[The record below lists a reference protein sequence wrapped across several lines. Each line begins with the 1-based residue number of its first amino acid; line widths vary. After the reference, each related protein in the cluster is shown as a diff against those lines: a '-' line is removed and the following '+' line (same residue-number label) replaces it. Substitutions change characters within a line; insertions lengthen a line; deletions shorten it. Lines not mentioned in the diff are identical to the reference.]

1 MTEEHGSAP
10 GGAARREDIQH
21 DRQQRIR
28 ERVAAE
34 GFVRTADLAK
44 EYAVSIMTIHRDLDV
59 LQAQGWLRKV
69 RGGASSLPSLLFHGD
84 LSERMAAM
92 RTTKHRLARAALRQL
107 TPGQTVMIDES
118 TTCLALAQHLTER
131 GPLTVISNFLP
142 VIKLLAGEPGISL
155 LALGGAY
162 YPAYDAFLGPHTAE
176 AVRSFRADV
185 LFLST
190 TAVTGDTCYH
200 QSQETVQVKRAL
212 MERAARRVLLVDHTK
227 FTRRGIYALAPLTD
241 FDTVLVDDALPVTEL
256 RRMRDLGVPVT
267 TVRGGS

>member
-1 MTEEHGSAP
+1 M
-10 GGAARREDIQH
+10 RRADVQQE
-21 DRQQRIR
+21 RRQRIR
-28 ERVAAE
+28 EQVAAE
-34 GFVRTADLAK
+34 GFVRTAELAR

-59 LQAQGWLRKV
+59 LQSQGWLRKV

-84 LSERMAAM
+84 LSERMHAM
-92 RTTKHRLARAALRQL
+92 NATKHRLARAALRML
-107 TPGQTVMIDES
+107 APGQAVMIDES

-131 GPLTVISNFLP
+131 APLTVISNFLP

-155 LALGGAY
+155 LALGGSY

-176 AVRSFRADV
+176 SVRSFRADV
-185 LFLST
+185 LFMST

-212 MERAARRVLLVDHTK
+212 MNRAGRRVLLVDHTK
-227 FTRRGIYALAPLTD
+227 FTRQGIYALAPLTD
-241 FDTVLVDDALPVTEL
+241 FDTVLVDDALPVAEL

-267 TVRGGS
+267 TVSGG

>member
-1 MTEEHGSAP
+1 MTEDDGGPP
-10 GGAARREDIQH
+10 GGSARREDIQNA
-21 DRQQRIR
+21 RRQRIR
-28 ERVAAE
+28 EQVAAE
-34 GFVRTADLAK
+34 GFVRTAALAE

-92 RTTKHRLARAALRQL
+92 NATKRRLARAALRLL

-142 VIKLLAGEPGISL
+142 VIKLLAGEPGITL
-155 LALGGAY
+155 LALGGSY
-162 YPAYDAFLGPHTAE
+162 YPAYDAFLGPHTADS
-176 AVRSFRADV
+176 VRSFRADI
-185 LFLST
+185 LFMST

-212 MERAARRVLLVDHTK
+212 MDRAARRVLLVDHTK
-227 FTRRGIYALAPLTD
+227 FARRGVYALAPLTD
-241 FDTVLVDDALPVTEL
+241 FDTVLVDDALPVAEL
-256 RRMRDLGVPVT
+256 RRLRDLGVSVI
-267 TVRGGS
+267 TVGGGA